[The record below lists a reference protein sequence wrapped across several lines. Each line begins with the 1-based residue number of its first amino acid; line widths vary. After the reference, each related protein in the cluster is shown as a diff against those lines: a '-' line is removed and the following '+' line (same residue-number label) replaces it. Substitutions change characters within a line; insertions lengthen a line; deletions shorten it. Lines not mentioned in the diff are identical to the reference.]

1 MTSPQNLVAGRY
13 ALGEVLGVG
22 GMATVFAAD
31 DTRLGRPV
39 AVKVLKP
46 ELAANT
52 KFTDRFKQ
60 EARSVSALTHPAIVA
75 VLDAGDDAY
84 LDEAG
89 VSHPRSFL
97 VMERV
102 SGLEL
107 TALLERGPLK
117 VDEAIRV
124 ANDLLAAVGFAHR
137 HGIVHRDLKPSNIML
152 TSSGAIK
159 VLDFGI
165 ARAVSETFDD
175 LAQTTSI
182 LGTAAYFSPEQAR
195 GETVDAR
202 TDVYAIGIILF
213 EMLTGRTP
221 FTADTAV
228 GQAHQHLH
236 MIPVAPSTLNPKVSP
251 ALDLVVARALTKN
264 RDLRYQTTEDFAR
277 ELSEAAA
284 GRVPTPPVV
293 LDDVDLLFA
302 PLTATA
308 SAPLG
313 QPVSPTPA
321 PRAPRSRRRRLIAG
335 IVLATLILGVIGGI
349 GYWVITLKPF
359 DFSSHATVTV
369 PNLSSESYN
378 AAVGKLT
385 ALEFVPTQVKEKNE
399 TVPEGLVIR
408 TDPAAGD
415 VVDLR
420 SNVRVYVSAGKPG
433 SPIPKVDGK
442 SVAEATKIL
451 TDAGFVLGPQSSTTS
466 PTVAADTVLGTTPPS
481 GTDAAPGSSVGLT
494 VSNGKVELPLLTG
507 KSVTEATAI
516 LGGPGLRLLPTI
528 TADASCTR
536 EAEPTVH
543 TQSLTPGPV
552 PQGAALTLTYCSG

>member
-1 MTSPQNLVAGRY
+1 MTSTQNLVAGRY
-13 ALGEVLGVG
+13 ALGTVLGVG

-31 DTRLGRPV
+31 DIRLGRSV
-39 AVKVLKP
+39 AIKVLKP

-52 KFTDRFKQ
+52 RFTERFKQ
-60 EARSVSALTHPAIVA
+60 EARSVSALSNPAIVG
-75 VLDAGDDAY
+75 VLDAGDDSY
-84 LDEAG
+84 VDDAG
-89 VSHPRSFL
+89 VQHPRSYL

-102 SGLEL
+102 SGAEL
-107 TALLERGPLK
+107 TTLLEHGPLII
-117 VDEAIRV
+117 DEAIRV
-124 ANDLLAAVGFAHR
+124 TSELLAAVGFAHR
-137 HGIVHRDLKPSNIML
+137 NGIVHRDLKPSNIMV
-152 TSSGAIK
+152 TSTGAVK

-236 MIPVAPSTLNPKVSP
+236 MIPVPPSTLNPKVSP

-264 RDLRYQTTEDFAR
+264 RDQRYQTTEDFSR
-277 ELSEAAA
+277 ELDEAAS
-284 GRVPTPPVV
+284 GRVPTPAVV

-313 QPVSPTPA
+313 HAVSPSPA
-321 PRAPRSRRRRLIAG
+321 TRAPRSRRRRIVAG
-335 IVLATLILGVIGGI
+335 IVLAALILGVIGGI
-349 GYWVITLKPF
+349 GYWVVTLKPF
-359 DFSSHATVTV
+359 DFSSHSTVVV

-378 AAVGKLT
+378 AAVGKLS
-385 ALEFVPTQVKEKNE
+385 ALEFVPTQVTEKSE

-415 VVDLR
+415 TVDVR
-420 SNVRVYVSAGKPG
+420 SNVRVFVSAGKSG
-433 SPIPKVDGK
+433 TPIPKVEGK

-451 TDAGFVLGPQSSTTS
+451 TDAGFVVGTQTNTTS
-466 PTVAADTVLGTTPPS
+466 ANVPADVVLATSPAA
-481 GTDAAPGSSVGLT
+481 GTDAASGSSVALT
-494 VSNGKVELPLLTG
+494 VSSGKVDLPLLTG
-507 KSVTEATAI
+507 KPLTEATSI
-516 LGGPGLRLLPTI
+516 LSGPGLRLLPTI
-528 TADASCTR
+528 TGDSSCKR
-536 EAEPTVH
+536 EADPTVH

-552 PQGAALTLTYCSG
+552 PQGAAITLTYCSG